1 MKNNLLIG
9 VLGHQNSGKS
19 KTWYYLFEDTVK
31 TGYYIRQLYLT
42 KTEYVEVFLIN
53 GSPEETGIY
62 VGERLDG
69 VKARIVLCSMQYT
82 KEVTKTIDYFSDND
96 YFLYIQWLNPGHKDQ
111 NDIGYFDYLGIMNFL
126 LALDSTVSIR
136 NGKNPP
142 EDRVQEIADYIYGWA
157 SSRNLIH
164 TIET

>member
-1 MKNNLLIG
+1 MKKNLVIG
-9 VLGHQNSGKS
+9 LLGHGNSGKS
-19 KTWYYLFEDTVK
+19 STWYRLFDEHVK
-31 TGYYIRQLYLT
+31 TGSYIRHLYLT
-42 KTEYVEVFLIN
+42 KSEYVEVFLVN

-69 VKARIVLCSMQYT
+69 VNPRIALCSMQYT
-82 KEVTKTIDYFSDND
+82 KEVTETIDYFVNND
-96 YFLYIQWLNPGHKDQ
+96 YFLYIQWLNPGYKDQ
-111 NDIGYFDYLGIMNFL
+111 NDIGYFDYLGIMNML

-136 NGKNPP
+136 NGKLPVD
-142 EDRVQEIADYIYGWA
+142 DRVREIVDYIYGWA